1 MLMFSQEH
9 LTMETFFTILF
20 LTFNEGA
27 ADCTKNPTSSTF
39 HLRITILTYYSNSL

>member
-1 MLMFSQEH
+1 MFSQEH

-27 ADCTKNPTSSTF
+27 ADCTKKPHIINFSFTDYNF
-39 HLRITILTYYSNSL
+39 NLL